1 METSEVRKRVLG
13 AIERSRRGALER
25 RARADEATREFDGF
39 LERTAVPLFRQV
51 AGALKAQSYAF
62 QVFTPGGSVRLMSER
77 AAEDYIEVVLDT
89 SGPQPIVLGRTS
101 RQRGRRVLEAEQ
113 PVGSGAVADLG
124 EEQLLQF
131 LLAALEPF
139 VER

>member
-13 AIERSRRGALER
+13 AIERSRRGAAER
-25 RARADEATREFDGF
+25 RARVDEATREFDKF

-51 AGALKAQSYAF
+51 AGALKAEGYSF

-77 AAEDYIEVVLDT
+77 AAEDYVEVMLDT
-89 SGPQPIVLGRTS
+89 SGPRPLVLGRSS
-101 RQRGRRVLEAEQ
+101 RQRGRRVIEAEQ
-113 PVGSGAVADLG
+113 PVGSGSVPDLG
-124 EEQLLQF
+124 EEELLQF
-131 LLAALEPF
+131 LVTALEPF

>member
-1 METSEVRKRVLG
+1 
-13 AIERSRRGALER
+13 
-25 RARADEATREFDGF
+25 
-39 LERTAVPLFRQV
+39 
-51 AGALKAQSYAF
+51 
-62 QVFTPGGSVRLMSER
+62 MSER

-101 RQRGRRVLEAEQ
+101 RQRGRRVIEAEQ

>member
-51 AGALKAQSYAF
+51 AGALKAQNYAF

-77 AAEDYIEVVLDT
+77 AGEDYIEVVLDT

-101 RQRGRRVLEAEQ
+101 RQRGRRVIEAEQ
-113 PVGSGAVADLG
+113 PVGSGAVSELG

-131 LLAALEPF
+131 LLTALEPF

>member
-1 METSEVRKRVLG
+1 
-13 AIERSRRGALER
+13 
-25 RARADEATREFDGF
+25 
-39 LERTAVPLFRQV
+39 V
-51 AGALKAQSYAF
+51 AGALKAQGYAF

-89 SGPQPIVLGRTS
+89 SGAQPLVLGRTS
-101 RQRGRRVLEAEQ
+101 RQRGRRVLESEQ
-113 PVGSGAVADLG
+113 PVGTGGVSDLD

-131 LLAALEPF
+131 LLIALEPF